1 MSYTV
6 TTKPNRSQYDCSAD
20 FANTAFDKGYSYL
33 IRKNGDNY
41 EAVSGATGRLV
52 YGGSDDEG
60 GVDGS
65 DDAAVI
71 AAVLA
76 AVSSGVVLLNGVAFD
91 LTQFGDIP
99 EDVQVHCSYNAE
111 YHVYINSADSSGS
124 PYTFS
129 VGSGVNVGYY
139 LAADSEGRICFTSTN
154 ISSIFN
160 SVAQNNTVIYL
171 NPLSA
176 ELLNSITISHKA
188 NITIEADR
196 ASLLWSTMDDAFIEI
211 TQSSNINIR
220 GLWLKG
226 DADGAK
232 HEQRGIQ
239 MFDHCSNILIE
250 NNQVENMGYDG
261 ILALYTVNNLKIL
274 NNDVIGCQDDGINP
288 GGGGGNE
295 EGIGQT
301 VVSGNY
307 IANSGSDGLHLS
319 DRSRQTIATNNFIV
333 NCNYGISI
341 YNSSYNIISNNIIT
355 GCRYGI
361 GTVFGLCPGLTI
373 SDNLINE
380 TTVGAGIS
388 LNGHGAHFSSVT
400 GNKILY
406 PAAYGIDIGA
416 SNNINI
422 DDNTIKGGTR
432 AIYISAYLVTV
443 TNNNIWA
450 PTNYGIVVSGV
461 GTGNCTV
468 IGNLIEYGCASGAI
482 YISSSFNTVSQNI
495 LRTVGAGIIEPTTY
509 GADYNIFS
517 QCSSDKPIM
526 LTGEHTSISQS
537 WNGTTLINY
546 MVGGVEKLP

>member
-1 MSYTV
+1 
-6 TTKPNRSQYDCSAD
+6 
-20 FANTAFDKGYSYL
+20 
-33 IRKNGDNY
+33 
-41 EAVSGATGRLV
+41 
-52 YGGSDDEG
+52 
-60 GVDGS
+60 
-65 DDAAVI
+65 
-71 AAVLA
+71 
-76 AVSSGVVLLNGVAFD
+76 
-91 LTQFGDIP
+91 
-99 EDVQVHCSYNAE
+99 
-111 YHVYINSADSSGS
+111 
-124 PYTFS
+124 
-129 VGSGVNVGYY
+129 
-139 LAADSEGRICFTSTN
+139 
-154 ISSIFN
+154 
-160 SVAQNNTVIYL
+160 L